1 MSFANS
7 ETLVKQ
13 ASLLRLAAIDL
24 AEGMKGGSFRSLYRG
39 QGIEFCDV
47 RDYIRGD
54 DIRSIDWNVTA
65 RMGKPYVK
73 MYEEEREL
81 QIFLVVDS
89 SLSMSVA
96 SDKVS
101 KFNIA
106 AYSAAILAIAAE
118 INDSPLGAV
127 FFDKTIKFSCAPE
140 FGRERTMV
148 VLTQLD
154 KLSENKDS
162 GSILGN
168 ALTGAGKLLRKRS
181 LVFVFSDFRSGGWE
195 KPLITLSQK
204 HDVIA
209 INIKDKLDEELP
221 SLGTVPFEDLE
232 SGLTMTLPSS
242 SPKFKKAWKE
252 FDENNT
258 KHMTNTCLKHGILPV
273 IMNTK
278 DDPLAVLNSIFAHKT
293 KLR

>member
-1 MSFANS
+1 
-7 ETLVKQ
+7 
-13 ASLLRLAAIDL
+13 
-24 AEGMKGGSFRSLYRG
+24 
-39 QGIEFCDV
+39 
-47 RDYIRGD
+47 
-54 DIRSIDWNVTA
+54 
-65 RMGKPYVK
+65 
-73 MYEEEREL
+73 
-81 QIFLVVDS
+81 VDS
-89 SLSMSVA
+89 SLSMSVG
-96 SDKVS
+96 SEKKTKLDQ
-101 KFNIA
+101 A
-106 AYSAAILAIAAE
+106 AYSAAIITIAAE
-118 INDSPLGAV
+118 LNDSPLGAV

-154 KLSENKDS
+154 KLCESQEK
-162 GSILGN
+162 GSILGG

-181 LVFVFSDFRSGGWE
+181 LVFVFSDFRSANWE
-195 KPLITLSQK
+195 KPLITLAQK
-204 HDVIA
+204 NDVIA

-232 SGLTMTLPSS
+232 SGLSMTLPSS

-273 IMNTK
+273 IMTTK
-278 DDPLAVLNSIFAHKT
+278 DDPIAVLNSIFAHKS

>member
-1 MSFANS
+1 MSLTAT

-13 ASLLRLAAIDL
+13 ASLLLLAAIDL
-24 AEGMKGGSFRSLYRG
+24 AEGMKSGNFRSLYRG
-39 QGIEFCDV
+39 QGIEFSDV

-54 DIRSIDWNVTA
+54 DVRNIDWNVTA
-65 RMGKPYVK
+65 RMGKPYIK
-73 MYEEEREL
+73 MFEEEREL
-81 QIFLVVDS
+81 QVFLVVDS
-89 SLSMSVA
+89 SISM
-96 SDKVS
+96 
-101 KFNIA
+101 NIA
-106 AYSAAILAIAAE
+106 SEKISKLNMATYCAAILTIASE

-127 FFDKTIKFSCAPE
+127 FFDKNIKFSCAPE
-140 FGRERTMV
+140 FGRERTMI

-154 KLSENKDS
+154 KLAENQEK
-162 GSILGN
+162 GSILGG

-181 LVFVFSDFRSGGWE
+181 LVFVFSDFRSSGWE

-221 SLGTVPFEDLE
+221 SLGTVPFEDME

-273 IMNTK
+273 IMKTT
-278 DDPLAVLNSIFAHKT
+278 DDPLTVLNSIFAHKS
-293 KLR
+293 KLK